1 MVSEYYISARKM
13 GLRAYNQA
21 LAQNRSPYLPSLDE
35 QVEGLNS
42 LAKIPLGIIK
52 IPIERIKGTLTG
64 GRSAAFACNFMPL
77 LEVNTEFSEKWS
89 QLYRS
94 VSENGVRQPV
104 TAVEYMGYY
113 YLVEGNKRVSVM
125 KCLDAVYIEGDVT
138 RYMPR
143 RTNEL
148 ANIVYYESLDFQAD
162 SGIYEIYL
170 TEPGYYARLTELTG
184 HKKGEKWDK
193 DSALDLRSAYMYF
206 ANAYKSVITSSL
218 AMNCADAFVVY
229 LIAFGYDKVKVKT
242 NSELKADL
250 RLMRSEFERGSDN
263 DNVSLMLDREELPAQ
278 SLFSHLFR
286 PSKIKAAFLY
296 TRPPEESG
304 WNYWHELGRL
314 NAGEGLDTQLE
325 TSAHIISSRTEFEDA
340 IENLI
345 KDGNRVIFATSP
357 VMLNSCIRPSLE
369 HPDVKLLC
377 CSNLSAYHDVR
388 TYYLRLYEAKFITG
402 LVAGMMTQNNKIGYI
417 ADYPIYGTP
426 SAINAF
432 AIGARMANP
441 KAVVKLAWS
450 TCRDFDPDHP
460 FSDES
465 VRIISNRDINAPC
478 HSSNEFGL
486 YSINEDNSNTNL
498 AMPLLDWGKFYQ
510 TMIRN
515 VLSGSFDGEIR
526 ADSALNYWWGMSS
539 GALDVLLSSRFDVTS
554 ARLINHMKD
563 SVRQEILTP
572 FEGTIT
578 DQTGKLRC
586 EPDRK
591 LTPAEILCMDY
602 LVDNIEGILPSIDM
616 LTEAARPIVKLQG
629 LHGELRPDISDI
641 SWINNELG

>member
-1 MVSEYYISARKM
+1 
-13 GLRAYNQA
+13 
-21 LAQNRSPYLPSLDE
+21 
-35 QVEGLNS
+35 
-42 LAKIPLGIIK
+42 
-52 IPIERIKGTLTG
+52 
-64 GRSAAFACNFMPL
+64 
-77 LEVNTEFSEKWS
+77 
-89 QLYRS
+89 
-94 VSENGVRQPV
+94 
-104 TAVEYMGYY
+104 
-113 YLVEGNKRVSVM
+113 
-125 KCLDAVYIEGDVT
+125 
-138 RYMPR
+138 
-143 RTNEL
+143 
-148 ANIVYYESLDFQAD
+148 
-162 SGIYEIYL
+162 
-170 TEPGYYARLTELTG
+170 
-184 HKKGEKWDK
+184 
-193 DSALDLRSAYMYF
+193 
-206 ANAYKSVITSSL
+206 
-218 AMNCADAFVVY
+218 
-229 LIAFGYDKVKVKT
+229 
-242 NSELKADL
+242 
-250 RLMRSEFERGSDN
+250 
-263 DNVSLMLDREELPAQ
+263 
-278 SLFSHLFR
+278 
-286 PSKIKAAFLY
+286 
-296 TRPPEESG
+296 
-304 WNYWHELGRL
+304 
-314 NAGEGLDTQLE
+314 
-325 TSAHIISSRTEFEDA
+325 
-340 IENLI
+340 
-345 KDGNRVIFATSP
+345 
-357 VMLNSCIRPSLE
+357 MLNSCIRPSLE

-377 CSNLSAYHDVR
+377 CSNLSAYHNVR

-460 FSDES
+460 FSDDS

-478 HSSNEFGL
+478 HSSNEYGL
-486 YSINEDNSNTNL
+486 YSINEDNSITNL

-602 LVDNIEGILPSIDM
+602 LVDNIEGNLPSIDM